1 MSDVRTNAISV
12 TTIHLA
18 LQQLLA
24 SYQRELAE
32 SRRDGDTW
40 FMEYWESACQTIYD
54 VAAALTIPLEEK
66 PSKRRPRTPDSMTKL
81 RSVDAQ
87 LTEGV

>member
-1 MSDVRTNAISV
+1 
-12 TTIHLA
+12 
-18 LQQLLA
+18 
-24 SYQRELAE
+24 
-32 SRRDGDTW
+32 
-40 FMEYWESACQTIYD
+40 MEYWESACQTIYD

-66 PSKRRPRTPDSMTKL
+66 PSKRRPRTPDSMTRL